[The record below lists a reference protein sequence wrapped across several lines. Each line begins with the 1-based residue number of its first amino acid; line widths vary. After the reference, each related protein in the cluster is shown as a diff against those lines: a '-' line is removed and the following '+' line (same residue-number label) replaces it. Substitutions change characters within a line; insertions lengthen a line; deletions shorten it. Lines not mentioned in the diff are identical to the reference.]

1 METGGAAGAGGGV
14 GRVARL
20 LLPLTAVNNR
30 AAKTMN
36 NKKRAAQRPS
46 AG

>member
-1 METGGAAGAGGGV
+1 MGTGGGGGGV

-36 NKKRAAQRPS
+36 NKNPRELQPS